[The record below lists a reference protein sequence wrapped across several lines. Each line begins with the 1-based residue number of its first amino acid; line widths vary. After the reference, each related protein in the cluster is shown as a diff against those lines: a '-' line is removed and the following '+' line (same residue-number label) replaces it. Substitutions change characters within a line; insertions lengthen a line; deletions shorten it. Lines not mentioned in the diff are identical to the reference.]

1 MASLSSHHLFRG
13 DFDDPGTATNP
24 KRSLT
29 RRPANLEN
37 FLSAAILGFC
47 MLDRPLAAFLQEG
60 VGIHVGTCNQ
70 RLEPN
75 GARGLAVTVDGEG
88 AHLVVYVAE
97 VAATRLLPDL
107 AGNGRAAVS
116 FGRPIDDRACQVK
129 GDVVSVRPA
138 EPGEREL
145 IRAQFEGYLSSL
157 ERIGIASAGAANWV
171 LWPAVAIR
179 LRATAVFEQTP
190 GPAAGTPIS

>member
-1 MASLSSHHLFRG
+1 
-13 DFDDPGTATNP
+13 
-24 KRSLT
+24 
-29 RRPANLEN
+29 
-37 FLSAAILGFC
+37 

-75 GARGLAVTVDGEG
+75 GARGLAVVVEDDG
-88 AHLVVYVAE
+88 AHLWVYVAD
-97 VAATRLLPDL
+97 VAASRLLPDL
-107 AGNGRAAVS
+107 AEHGRAAVS
-116 FGRPIDDRACQVK
+116 FGRPVDDRACQVK
-129 GDVVSVRPA
+129 GDLVSVRPA
-138 EPGEREL
+138 EAHEREL
-145 IRAQFEGYLSSL
+145 IRTQFEGYLASL
-157 ERIGIASAGAANWV
+157 ERIGIPRAGTANWA